1 MKRTVVLRDVHDN
14 LGSRY
19 LAASFTPEG
28 NIKIEG
34 QDLGSG
40 VEQVF
45 GEGIREYE
53 WVWVVKAAHI
63 PALEQALGE
72 PVDVLESLK
81 TRFSGDQAA
90 LLKKFLDDQNIPL
103 DPWSR
108 LGD

>member
-1 MKRTVVLRDVHDN
+1 MKQNVVLRDVQDN

-40 VEQVF
+40 VEQGF

-53 WVWVVKAAHI
+53 WAWVVNAAHI
-63 PALEQALGE
+63 PALKQALE
-72 PVDVLESLK
+72 APVDVLEELK

-103 DPWSR
+103 DAWSR